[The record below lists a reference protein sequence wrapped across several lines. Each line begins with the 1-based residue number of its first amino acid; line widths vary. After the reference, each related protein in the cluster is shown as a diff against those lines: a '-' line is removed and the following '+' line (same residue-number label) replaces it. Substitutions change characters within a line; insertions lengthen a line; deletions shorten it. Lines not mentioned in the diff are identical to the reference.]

1 MEEKEVEFDCALQ
14 LGDKITGTKTGTLAP
29 STVVGIMTAEAY
41 IGIMGHPAQSKWDVL
56 YPSWQEK
63 PVVLSLFD
71 SPQRNVSFEEFKENL
86 ITTNPSI
93 ANISAAAPEESE
105 VLFREE
111 YERLPAISLV
121 AYPMQDVC
129 LL

>member
-1 MEEKEVEFDCALQ
+1 MEKEIEFDCALQ
-14 LGDKITGTKTGTLAP
+14 LGDKITGSKTGCLSP
-29 STVVGIMTAEAY
+29 STIVGIMTAEAY
-41 IGIMGHPAQSKWDVL
+41 VGIMGHPGTKWDIL
-56 YPSWQEK
+56 YPTWEEK

-71 SPQRNVSFEEFKENL
+71 NPQRSVSFDEFKNNL
-86 ITTNPSI
+86 LTASPTVADI
-93 ANISAAAPEESE
+93 AAVAPKESE

-111 YERLPAISLV
+111 YERLPLISLV